1 MPLSGTEGAL
11 GAKLKSAAKSVNG
24 DSDIAW
30 DKVAEAILLHIS
42 GNALVIGVAPPNGGP
57 IVEGKIQ

>member
-11 GAKLKSAAKSVNG
+11 AAKLKAAAKSVNG

-30 DKVAEAILLHIS
+30 DKVAEVILLHIT
-42 GNALVIGVAPPNGGP
+42 GNALVTGIAPPNGGP
-57 IVEGKIQ
+57 VAEGKII